1 MEVVGN
7 VHVAQTTKSRT
18 SASVLLQFLSHP
30 FSQFFNTTSNYAV
43 SRRNGGD
50 IQYGKSIAEPTVQ
63 EPRTREG

>member
-18 SASVLLQFLSHP
+18 SISVLLPFLFHP
-30 FSQFFNTTSNYAV
+30 LSQFFDTTSNYAV
-43 SRRNGGD
+43 LRRNGGD
-50 IQYGKSIAEPTVQ
+50 IQYGKSTAEPTLQ